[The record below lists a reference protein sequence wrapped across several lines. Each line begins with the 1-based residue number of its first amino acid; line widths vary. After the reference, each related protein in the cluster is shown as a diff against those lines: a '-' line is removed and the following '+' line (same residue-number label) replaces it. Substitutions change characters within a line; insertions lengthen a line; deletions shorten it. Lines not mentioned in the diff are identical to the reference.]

1 MVKIAPILYVPVLR
15 GGLEFFDDLAGLVH
29 PLVRNGFV
37 VVLEGDA
44 EDDRQCGCRLET
56 ILAPAVR
63 GVDGGSLACEK
74 GNAMIPDRT

>member
-1 MVKIAPILYVPVLR
+1 MVKIAPISYVPVLR

-63 GVDGGSLACEK
+63 GVDGGGLACER
-74 GNAMIPDRT
+74 GNAMIPGRT

>member
-1 MVKIAPILYVPVLR
+1 MVKIGPILYVPVMR
-15 GGLEFFDDLAGLVH
+15 GGLVFFDDLTGLVH

-44 EDDRQCGCRLET
+44 EDDRQRSGRLET
-56 ILAPAVR
+56 IITSAVR

-74 GNAMIPDRT
+74 GNAMIPGRT